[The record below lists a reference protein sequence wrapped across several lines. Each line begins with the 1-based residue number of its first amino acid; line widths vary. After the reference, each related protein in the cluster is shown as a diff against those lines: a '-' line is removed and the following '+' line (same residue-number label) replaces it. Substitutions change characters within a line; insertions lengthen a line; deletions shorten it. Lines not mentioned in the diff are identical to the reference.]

1 VKLTVRTGQF
11 RTAFNDVAPVVP
23 KRTPHDI
30 LRNVKAQCVGG
41 MLILTATDNE
51 ITATAEVTDVQCSG
65 DGEFLIPTERVT
77 RILSAVDADE
87 LCIDAKD
94 KKLRMKFPGAE
105 FQIALEDSKDF
116 PPNGLFAVKQELSV
130 KTRSLRRAMQQ
141 TVFAAD
147 MDSTRYALAGVH
159 LEISRKGI
167 VAVATDSRRLAV
179 SQVETWDEPQEK
191 WSLSEVIPLK
201 AVNRL
206 IAMLDDASEDVVLQI
221 GDNRMRFSVG
231 SKTLVAPFVQGRFP
245 KWRQIADAV
254 SGVYVNVGVEPLV
267 SAIRQ
272 VSAISTKEE
281 RRTRFTL
288 SDKELSLH
296 YTAEE
301 NAGDADTA
309 IPIETVMTDPVSV
322 WLDSLYMLAGL
333 NAMKPETTALMI
345 VKDHNNAVELKTHS
359 GQYRYI
365 VMPMIEEQ

>member
-1 VKLTVRTGQF
+1 MKLTVRTGQF